1 MESIILSSLG
11 IYKEKIPARECET
24 REISLKEYKDFL
36 KENHI
41 QGEINSKLRLG
52 LFYKD
57 ELVQVAGGG
66 YSRFK
71 KEEIESHRMS
81 TKLNTQV
88 MGGFSKLIKHSKLK
102 KFISF
107 VDRRLFNGKGYIAS
121 GFKLI
126 DLKNSSTRRCLIFL
140 ATHLYNSTLLFL
152 FNQRLPF

>member
-1 MESIILSSLG
+1 
-11 IYKEKIPARECET
+11 
-24 REISLKEYKDFL
+24 
-36 KENHI
+36 
-41 QGEINSKLRLG
+41 
-52 LFYKD
+52 
-57 ELVQVAGGG
+57 
-66 YSRFK
+66 
-71 KEEIESHRMS
+71 MS